1 MRAYIIRRLI
11 TGVFILFILSI
22 VVFLMLRIAPGDP
35 VNLRCGLNCPDARRE
50 AIREELGLNDPYFPI
65 HFNGSFPYVELTSDS
80 QYGNWIG
87 DVVTGDLGISNWN
100 KQPVFDA
107 LKQRLPVTLE
117 LMIITL
123 LGTIVIGIP
132 FGVISALFRNSP
144 ADFSVRVMAVLGL
157 AVPNFWVATL
167 ALYIPLELWGYAPPL
182 GRTVDFFDSPFDN
195 LRQFVP
201 PAIVLSLASAA
212 GVMRLTRSSLLEV
225 MRTDY
230 IRTARSKG
238 LRDSVVVGR
247 HALKNSLIPV
257 VTVIGLQVSAL
268 LGGTVIIEQI
278 FALPG
283 LGQYILQSLIVKD
296 FPVVQTM
303 TLYAGVAVVT
313 MNLIV
318 DISYAWLDPRI
329 RYA

>member
-1 MRAYIIRRLI
+1 MQAYIIRRLI

-22 VVFLMLRIAPGDP
+22 VVFVMLRIAPGDP
-35 VNLRCGLNCPDARRE
+35 ANLRCGLNCPASRRA
-50 AIREELGLNDPYFPI
+50 AIREELGLNKPYFPI
-65 HFNGSFPYVELTSDS
+65 SFSGGLSFSSDT
-80 QYGNWIG
+80 QYGNWMT
-87 DVVTGDLGISNWN
+87 DVVTGDLGTSSFND
-100 KQPVFDA
+100 QPVMEA
-107 LKQRLPVTLE
+107 VKQRLPVTLE

-123 LGTIVIGIP
+123 LVTVAAGIP
-132 FGVISALFRNSP
+132 FGIVSALYRNSP
-144 ADFSVRVMAVLGL
+144 ADFGVRIVAVLWL
-157 AVPNFWVATL
+157 AVPSFWIATL
-167 ALYIPLELWGYAPPL
+167 VLYVPLDLWGYAPQL
-182 GRTVDFFDSPFDN
+182 GNKIGFFENPWGN

-201 PAIVLSLASAA
+201 PAIVLGLAASA

-230 IRTARSKG
+230 IRTAMSKG
-238 LRDSVVVGR
+238 LRDTVVVGR

-257 VTVIGLQVSAL
+257 VTVIGLQVPAL
-268 LGGTVIIEQI
+268 LGGTVIIERI

-283 LGQYILQSLIVKD
+283 MGVYVLDSLIVKD
-296 FPVVQTM
+296 FPVVQSM

-313 MNLIV
+313 MNLLV